1 MKKIPLTHGAFA
13 KVDDEDY
20 EWLKRFRWRLNR
32 PNKRTSYAVRY
43 SNGKTIA
50 MQNELLSPLP
60 GIVVDHINHNGLD
73 NQRANLRLCMQ
84 ADNARNSRPRKNS
97 TSKYKGVS
105 WHKRD
110 KMWVARITRRGVKYF
125 LGYFHNQLEAAFAY
139 DDKAR
144 EFNDAFL
151 YLNFPRLICKEAVR
165 DRLAR
170 TKGKI
175 FAIQFIKR
183 SNGKLRTMQARMGVA
198 KDVQNVGLPYNPQ
211 KQRLFV
217 VYDVSEEGYRTVPL
231 DGILT
236 LKISGKIYRVI

>member
-1 MKKIPLTHGAFA
+1 MKKIPLTQGAVT
-13 KVDDEDY
+13 KVDDDDY
-20 EWLKRFRWRLNR
+20 EWLKRFRWRVHR
-32 PNKRTSYAVRY
+32 SNKRTSYAVRY
-43 SNGKTIA
+43 INGKTIA

-73 NQRANLRLCMQ
+73 NRRANLRLCMQ
-84 ADNARNSRPRKNS
+84 ADNVLNSRPRRNS
-97 TSKYKGVS
+97 SSKYKGVS
-105 WHKRD
+105 WHKGAR
-110 KMWVARITRRGVKYF
+110 KWQARIARRGVRYF

-151 YLNFPRLICKEAVR
+151 YLNFPRLIAREAIR

-175 FAIQFIKR
+175 FAIRFLKR
-183 SNGKLRTMQARMGVA
+183 SNSELRTMRARVGV
-198 KDVQNVGLPYNPQ
+198 KKGIQNVGLPFNPEQ
-211 KQRLFV
+211 HRLLV
-217 VYDVSEEGYRTVPL
+217 VYDVGAEGYRTVPV

-236 LKISGKIYRVI
+236 MKISVKNYRVV